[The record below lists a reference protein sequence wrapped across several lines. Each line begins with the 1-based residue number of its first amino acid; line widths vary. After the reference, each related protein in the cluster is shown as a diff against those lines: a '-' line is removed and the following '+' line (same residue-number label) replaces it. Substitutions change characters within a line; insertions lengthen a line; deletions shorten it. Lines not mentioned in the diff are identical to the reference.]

1 MATGGNFRH
10 KNIRFNCREFTMK
23 NKRNIILILLL
34 LSFTLSCRSLYFYE
48 IQGEGFFP
56 QNDSNIKYRKSCNGV
71 TFVLYAQAA
80 RPDLCVVV
88 LEIHNKSYDLVKYK
102 LEQLHLMGDH
112 KYYSFLNADVD
123 GKYVKQDYECKIPK
137 GKMTSIIFRAEITGM
152 TERSKEIKLN
162 IGKFELSDGDNII
175 DIKSVLLTNLKYYR
189 SSTLK

>member
-88 LEIHNKSYDLVKYK
+88 LEIHNEAYDLVKYNID
-102 LEQLHLMGDH
+102 QLYLVENHTH
-112 KYYSFLNADVD
+112 FSFLNARVD

-137 GKMTSIIFRAEITGM
+137 DRITSITFREEKTGIP
-152 TERSKEIKLN
+152 ERSNEIKLN